1 VDECICYSIT
11 GTRFPYYISLSTM
24 RCSCCNGALICTN
37 QTQKLGQYSTS
48 KEWVSAH
55 SYVSHDLYLYIWTSH
70 ELYIWLISLYMNQ
83 PHMYESQT
91 LHIHM
96 LAMTCISTYERV
108 TNSIYDLYLSTYDWL
123 TYEIVTNSTYSY
135 VSHDLYLYIW
145 TSHELYIWLVSLHMN
160 ESRNAHIWMS
170 HELYVWLVSLH
181 MNESRNAH
189 IWMHMNE
196 PRTLRMT
203 CISSEEWVSTARI
216 STPVHVPHVS
226 ANEWVM
232 SHVSSWLIHM

>member
-1 VDECICYSIT
+1 MGVCTFICKPWLVSLHMNESRTLYMT
-11 GTRFPYYISLSTM
+11 YISIYESATYVWV
-24 RCSCCNGALICTN
+24 TN
-37 QTQKLGQYSTS
+37 
-48 KEWVSAH
+48 SAH
-55 SYVSHDLYLYIWTSH
+55 SYVSHDLYLYICTSH

-160 ESRNAHIWMS
+160 ESRNAHIWM
-170 HELYVWLVSLH
+170 
-181 MNESRNAH
+181 
-189 IWMHMNE
+189 HMNE